1 MSYFNKMLN
10 TILTNINKILIYVVS
25 CICSYFSPIAPILIL
40 MLVFIGV
47 DFVTGNVAYA
57 KRAKK
62 AGKTYQFKSKKAWNT
77 ISKII
82 GVVIG
87 AVLLFFLDNHVLESE
102 SMMLTKGM
110 CLLVCLVEFSS
121 WLENMCDI
129 SNAKIF
135 RIIKRFVNNKAED
148 LTGVDIDED

>member
-10 TILTNINKILIYVVS
+10 TILTNINKILIYVIS
-25 CICSYFSPIAPILIL
+25 FICSYFSPIAPILIL

-47 DFVTGNVAYA
+47 DFVTGNIAYA
-57 KRAKK
+57 RRAKK
-62 AGKTYQFKSKKAWNT
+62 SGKKYQFKSKKAWNT

-87 AVLLFFLDNHVLESE
+87 AVLLFFLDNHVLDSE

>member
-10 TILTNINKILIYVVS
+10 TILTNINKILIYVIS
-25 CICSYFSPIAPILIL
+25 FICSYFSPIAPILIL

-62 AGKTYQFKSKKAWNT
+62 SGKKYQFKSKKAWNT

-87 AVLLFFLDNHVLESE
+87 AVLLFFLDNHVLDSE

-129 SNAKIF
+129 SDAKIF

>member
-10 TILTNINKILIYVVS
+10 TILTNTNKILIYVVS

>member
-10 TILTNINKILIYVVS
+10 TILTNINKILIYVISFV
-25 CICSYFSPIAPILIL
+25 CSYFSPIAPILIL

-47 DFVTGNVAYA
+47 DFVTGNIAYA
-57 KRAKK
+57 RRAKK
-62 AGKTYQFKSKKAWNT
+62 SGKKYQFKSKKAWNT

-87 AVLLFFLDNHVLESE
+87 AVLLFFLDNHVLDSE

>member
-1 MSYFNKMLN
+1 
-10 TILTNINKILIYVVS
+10 
-25 CICSYFSPIAPILIL
+25 
-40 MLVFIGV
+40 
-47 DFVTGNVAYA
+47 
-57 KRAKK
+57 
-62 AGKTYQFKSKKAWNT
+62 
-77 ISKII
+77 
-82 GVVIG
+82 
-87 AVLLFFLDNHVLESE
+87 
-102 SMMLTKGM
+102 MMLTKGM

>member
-1 MSYFNKMLN
+1 MSYFNKMFN
-10 TILTNINKILIYVVS
+10 TILTNINKILIYVIS
-25 CICSYFSPIAPILIL
+25 FICSYFSPIAPILIL

-62 AGKTYQFKSKKAWNT
+62 TYQFKSKKAWNT

-87 AVLLFFLDNHVLESE
+87 AVLLFFLDNHVLDSE

>member
-10 TILTNINKILIYVVS
+10 TILTNINKILIYVIS
-25 CICSYFSPIAPILIL
+25 FICSYFSPIAPILIL

-62 AGKTYQFKSKKAWNT
+62 SGKKYQFKSKKAWNT

-87 AVLLFFLDNHVLESE
+87 AVLLFFLDNHVLDSE

-129 SNAKIF
+129 SDARIF

>member
-25 CICSYFSPIAPILIL
+25 FICSYFSPIAPILIL

-62 AGKTYQFKSKKAWNT
+62 SGKKYQFKSKKAWNT

-87 AVLLFFLDNHVLESE
+87 AVLLFFLDNHVLDSE

-129 SNAKIF
+129 SDAKIF